1 MTPAEWMI
9 LALVVLFGAALL
21 SRRRGD
27 RPPST
32 KQESPRP
39 EPVRPRVRPLEP
51 GEKYD
56 TPVKITSLPNAPIG
70 ELWCQ
75 RLREQGIEA
84 FLKGGSPYAVDGF
97 GGIPNFSPNLPVELW
112 VGQHNAE
119 RALELMDEL
128 G

>member
-1 MTPAEWMI
+1 MTAALLI
-9 LALVVLFGAALL
+9 LILVVLFGAALL
-21 SRRRGD
+21 SRRREA
-27 RPPST
+27 RPSSSEPED
-32 KQESPRP
+32 QRV

-75 RLREQGIEA
+75 RLREHGIEA

-97 GGIPNFSPNLPVELW
+97 GGIPNFS
-112 VGQHNAE
+112 
-119 RALELMDEL
+119 
-128 G
+128 